1 VVRAA
6 SAAAGGERGSG
17 RVNVLESL
25 IDTGSAGYA
34 ENRVA
39 MLERLAELDSLL
51 AETRAGG
58 SERSVARHRARG
70 KLTVRERIEL
80 LLDRDGW
87 FLELSP
93 LAAWG
98 TDFKVGA
105 SMVTGIG
112 LVNGVECLIAGND
125 PTVRGG
131 TLNPWGVRRW
141 LRASDIAAANRLP
154 VIQLVESGGAD
165 LPSQAETFV
174 DGGRTFYDLARLSA
188 AGIPT
193 IAVVFGNATAGGA
206 YIPGMSDY
214 SILIRERSK
223 VFLGGPPLVKMATGE
238 DADDE
243 ALGGGEMH
251 ATRSGLADHLADDEP
266 DALRI
271 ARDIVGHLGWRKLGP
286 PPRLPAVPPLHDPEE
301 LLGLVPADP
310 KQPFDAREVLA
321 RVVDGSQFEEFKPLY
336 GRTLVTG
343 WASVHGYRVGVLAN
357 NGVLFN
363 EEAEKA
369 TQFIG
374 LANQLS
380 TPLLFLQNTTGYVI
394 GTTYEQRGI
403 VKNGAKMVRAVSTST
418 VPHITLMF
426 GGSWGAGNY
435 GMSGRAYAPRFVF
448 TWPNH
453 RIGVMGPKQL
463 AGVMSIV
470 GRAAAEA
477 RGIPFDEQ
485 RDQAMQSLVVA
496 QLEHESSALFA
507 TGRLWDDGIIDPRD
521 TRTVLGIALA
531 AVHNAPVKGTTDL
544 GPVRM

>member
-1 VVRAA
+1 VD
-6 SAAAGGERGSG
+6 
-17 RVNVLESL
+17 VLESRL
-25 IDTGSAGYA
+25 DTGSAAYA
-34 ENRVA
+34 ENRAA
-39 MLERLAELDSLL
+39 MLERLAKLDGLL
-51 AETRAGG
+51 AQSRAGG

-70 KLTVRERIEL
+70 KLTVRERVEL

-98 TDFKVGA
+98 TDFTVGA

-112 LVNGVECLIAGND
+112 LVSGVECLIAGND

-165 LPSQAETFV
+165 LPTQAETFV

-193 IAVVFGNATAGGA
+193 VAVVFGNATAGGA

-214 SILIRERSK
+214 SILIEGRSK

-238 DADDE
+238 EADDE

-251 ATRSGLADHLADDEP
+251 ATRSGLADHLAADEP

-271 ARDIVGHLGWRKLGP
+271 ARDVVAHLGHRKLGP
-286 PPRLPAVPPLHDPEE
+286 RPALPAAEPLHDPEE
-301 LLGLVPADP
+301 LLGLVPVDP
-310 KQPFDAREVLA
+310 RRPFDAREVLA
-321 RVVDGSQFEEFKPLY
+321 RVVDGSAFEEFKPLY

-343 WASVHGYRVGVLAN
+343 WARLHGYRVGILAN

-374 LANQLS
+374 LANQTG
-380 TPLLFLQNTTGYVI
+380 TPLVFLQNTSGYII
-394 GTTYEQRGI
+394 GTQYEQRGI

-418 VPHITLMF
+418 VPHVTLMF

-453 RIGVMGPKQL
+453 RIGVMGPQQL

-477 RGIPFDEQ
+477 RGIPFDDE
-485 RDQAMQSLVVA
+485 RDRATQAMVVA

-521 TRTVLGIALA
+521 TRTVLGIALS
-531 AVHNAPVKGTTDL
+531 AVHNAPVVGSTDL